1 MDAETIQFDDT
12 VEYRA
17 SAASASS
24 SPSRVVGVD
33 TLVSP
38 TPETAA
44 GSTKPGA
51 TTGPANATVSDNNNA
66 AAADAD
72 VPGLP
77 APRFKWRGRGWL
89 AIATSRWRVLGCSA
103 DVEDPARAWAVTYF
117 EKTLFTPAGL
127 DVYAREPG
135 ALPREVVVRI
145 LEEAKRLE
153 GEAGRLAEGFF
164 EVARSGR

>member
-1 MDAETIQFDDT
+1 MPLPRQLVHGSCGD
-12 VEYRA
+12 VRMHRA
-17 SAASASS
+17 RRCLQRSQ
-24 SPSRVVGVD
+24 
-33 TLVSP
+33 L
-38 TPETAA
+38 TAA
-44 GSTKPGA
+44 RRRWLSGTRFHLP
-51 TTGPANATVSDNNNA
+51 A

-72 VPGLP
+72 VPALP

-135 ALPREVVVRI
+135 ALPREVVERI